1 MSKLPKIN
9 ELLSPEKVEDNFFL
23 FPSWDLGFRALYGG
37 QVMAQALSAAQQT
50 VEATFYV
57 HSLHCYF
64 LLPGDAKLPV
74 FCQVERVRDGR
85 SFATRRVKAIQ
96 KGNIIFDC
104 MCSFQTSENGFT
116 HQAPVMPTVPGPETL
131 NNDIDKYESDKMQVS
146 ERLKT
151 AIPFHKPIEIRTVK
165 SDEGSAQQFVWMRLR
180 ENHEVEDKLAFHQRA
195 LCYASDYYFLMSA
208 VRKHGLSLSD
218 KSLRL
223 ATIDHA
229 IWFHRSFDFNDW
241 VLYVSESPSSAGGRA
256 YVRGQ
261 IFSRDGELI
270 ASATQEGLL
279 RLKQESS
286 N

>member
-9 ELLSPEKVEDNFFL
+9 ELLSPDKIEEDFFL

-50 VEATFYV
+50 VEAPFVV

-104 MCSFQTSENGFT
+104 MCSFQLPENGFN
-116 HQAPVMPTVPGPETL
+116 HQTPKMPKVPGPESL
-131 NNDIDKYESDKMQVS
+131 NNDIEKYESPSMQVS
-146 ERLKT
+146 EKLKT
-151 AIPFHKPIEIRTVK
+151 AIPFHKPIEIRSVK
-165 SDEGSAQQFVWMRLR
+165 SDEDSAQQFVWMRLR
-180 ENHEVEDKLAFHQRA
+180 EHSEVEDKLPFHQRA

-208 VRKHGLSLSD
+208 VRKHGLSPSD
-218 KSLRL
+218 SNLRL

-229 IWFHRSFDFNDW
+229 IWFHRGFDFNDW
-241 VLYVSESPSSAGGRA
+241 VLYVSESPTSASGRA

-261 IFSRDGELI
+261 LFSSNGDLI
-270 ASATQEGLL
+270 ASTTQEGLL
-279 RLKQESS
+279 RLKQETKK
-286 N
+286 